1 MGSFMQAF
9 DSCITSTESMQK
21 FGKQIFIMNNQALGK
36 ALKERLAK
44 IQVEKQKILEQL
56 WTVEFAEQNTLEKM
70 RRHGM
75 FEEECDLPQA
85 DNS

>member
-1 MGSFMQAF
+1 
-9 DSCITSTESMQK
+9 
-21 FGKQIFIMNNQALGK
+21 MNKQALGE

-44 IQVEKQKILEQL
+44 IQVEKQKLLEQL
-56 WTVEFAEQNTLEKM
+56 WNVEFAEQNTLEKM

-75 FEEECDLPQA
+75 FEKEGDLSQT

>member
-1 MGSFMQAF
+1 
-9 DSCITSTESMQK
+9 
-21 FGKQIFIMNNQALGK
+21 MNNQALSK

-56 WTVEFAEQNTLEKM
+56 WNVEFAEQNVLEKM

-75 FEEECDLPQA
+75 FTEETDLPQA
-85 DNS
+85 DDS

>member
-1 MGSFMQAF
+1 
-9 DSCITSTESMQK
+9 
-21 FGKQIFIMNNQALGK
+21 MNKQALGE

-56 WTVEFAEQNTLEKM
+56 WNAEFAEQNVLEKM

-75 FEEECDLPQA
+75 FSEETNLPQA
-85 DNS
+85 DDSR

>member
-1 MGSFMQAF
+1 
-9 DSCITSTESMQK
+9 
-21 FGKQIFIMNNQALGK
+21 MNKQALSG

-44 IQVEKQKILEQL
+44 VQVEKQKMLEQL
-56 WTVEFAEQNTLEKM
+56 WTIEFTEQTILEKM

-75 FEEECDLPQA
+75 FTEENDLPQA